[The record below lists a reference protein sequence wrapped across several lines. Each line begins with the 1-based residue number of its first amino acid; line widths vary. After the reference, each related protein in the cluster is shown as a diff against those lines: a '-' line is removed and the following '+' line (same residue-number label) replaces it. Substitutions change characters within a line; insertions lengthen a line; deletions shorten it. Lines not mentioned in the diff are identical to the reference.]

1 MKIERFSAEDKWSD
15 TEWDLLEESRQHI
28 PRRLS
33 GAYKIVPC
41 YCDMCKQNHSKSI
54 PIEHANCINAF
65 KLNGRFVI
73 NCDYC
78 NNKNYKRW

>member
-15 TEWDLLEESRQHI
+15 TEWDLLEESRRHI
-28 PRRLS
+28 TRQLS
-33 GAYKIVPC
+33 GDYKIVPC
-41 YCDMCKQNHSKSI
+41 YCDICKRNHSKSI
-54 PIEHANCINAF
+54 PIEHANNPHAF

-78 NNKNYKRW
+78 NNNYKRW